1 MGAHQ
6 DFERAYLNPSNEL
19 HADAAA
25 ALCCLVDA
33 RKDLVGAAIAAS
45 WILAMHLQALV
56 LAVGTLRQGGVQ
68 REDAVGRRAADAAP
82 RDQLVALPAALL
94 LSAFVALWNLLRH
107 RCCAGYS
114 IA

>member
-82 RDQLVALPAALL
+82 RDQLVALPAGASAAAFRLCSPLESFAPSLL
-94 LSAFVALWNLLRH
+94 CWL
-107 RCCAGYS
+107 
-114 IA
+114 

>member
-1 MGAHQ
+1 MPAWLG
-6 DFERAYLNPSNEL
+6 RAPGLRTRLPEPLKREL

-56 LAVGTLRQGGVQ
+56 LAVGTLRHGVLQ
-68 REDAVGRRAADAAP
+68 REDAVGRRAADAAYHLQR
-82 RDQLVALPAALL
+82 RDATRRQA
-94 LSAFVALWNLLRH
+94 W
-107 RCCAGYS
+107 RCQG
-114 IA
+114 